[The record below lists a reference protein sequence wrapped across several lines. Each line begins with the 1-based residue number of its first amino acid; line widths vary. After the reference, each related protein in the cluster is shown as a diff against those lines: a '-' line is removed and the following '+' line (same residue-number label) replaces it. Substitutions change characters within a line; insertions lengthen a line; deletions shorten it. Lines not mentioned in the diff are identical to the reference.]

1 VISGSL
7 LLSSGP
13 MRYYY
18 NEAFRFKMLLTIPTI
33 VFQFAL
39 IHFVGSKKDD
49 RTPVWSKAAAVVSLM
64 LWLSM
69 GLAGRAIGFI

>member
-1 VISGSL
+1 MSGSL

-18 NEAFRFKMLLTIPTI
+18 NETFRFKMLLTIPAF
-33 VFQFAL
+33 VFQLAL
-39 IHFVGSKKDD
+39 IYFVGSKKVD